1 MPKDTLTIVL
11 AGGTG
16 TRLKPLTEER
26 AKPAV
31 PFGGKYRIIDFT
43 LANCLHSDLRRI
55 LVMTQYKS
63 HSLQKHIRDGWS
75 IFNPELGEYITNIP
89 AQMRVGKGGYSGTA
103 DAIFQNL
110 YLLERSAAKFVLILS
125 GDHIYRMDYAPLIA
139 AHRQSGQAV
148 TIACTEIDTKDAS
161 SYGVVTLDENEKI
174 VEFQEKPE
182 NPKSL
187 PHNPDR
193 ALVSMGIYIFSI
205 DELKEAL
212 HKDAENEASSHDF
225 GHNIIPALISTGSA
239 SAYQFGGE
247 GGRVTLDYYWR
258 DVGTLDTFYDANM
271 DLLKAI
277 PPLNLY
283 QKNWSIRTYQSQ
295 TPPARTV
302 PGESGTEGISINS
315 IIAGGAIIAGGNV
328 SHSIIFKN
336 VFVDDDAFVE
346 DSLLFDGVH
355 VGKNTRITKCII
367 DKNVTVPD
375 GEEIGYD
382 LEQDRKRFVVTGN
395 GIVVINKGHKF

>member
-89 AQMRVGKGGYSGTA
+89 AQMRKGKAGYSGTA

-110 YLLERSAAKFVLILS
+110 YLIERSSAKYVLILS
-125 GDHIYRMDYAPLIA
+125 GDHIYRMDYAPLIS
-139 AHRQSGQAV
+139 AHRKAGRAV
-148 TIACTEIDTKDAS
+148 TIACTEMDIKEAS
-161 SYGVVTLDENEKI
+161 SYGVITLENDEHI
-174 VEFQEKPE
+174 IDFQEKPAK
-182 NPKSL
+182 PKPL
-187 PHNPDR
+187 EQNPDR

-205 DELKEAL
+205 EKLKEAL
-212 HKDAENEASSHDF
+212 HADAEDESSSHDF
-225 GHNIIPALISTGSA
+225 GHNIIPALIRAGEA
-239 SAYQFGGE
+239 NAYRFGCKE
-247 GGRVTLDYYWR
+247 GRVSQDYYWR
-258 DVGTLDTFYDANM
+258 DVGTLDSFYDANM
-271 DLLKAI
+271 DLLKNI

-283 QKNWSIRTYQSQ
+283 QKNWPIRTYQSQ

-315 IIAGGAIIAGGNV
+315 IVSGGAIIAGGNV

-355 VGKNTRITKCII
+355 IGKNSRIRKCVI
-367 DKNVTVPD
+367 DKHVTVPD
-375 GEEIGYD
+375 DEEIGYD
-382 LEQDRKRFVVTGN
+382 EERDRKRFHVTEKGV
-395 GIVVINKGHKF
+395 VVISTHSRF